1 MKYKYL
7 KQDLNWFD
15 KFFRSFTMEVLNVYC
30 KVFYGLKVYGLENIP
45 QDGSII
51 FCGNHNTLMDAIFIK
66 TTCTKDMRFLSKAE
80 LKKSKFLSYLG
91 RIMNVIFVNRDSKD
105 LTAIKES
112 LSTLKSGNCIGIFP
126 EGTRNGLE
134 KNDGKIKNGA
144 SYLALKTKSQM
155 VPIGIINNGI
165 FRRSYIVY
173 GNPLDLTKY
182 QDGRKIGDQEE
193 EEVSSM
199 LKDEIIRLSSP
210 AEVKLLKEKN
220 K

>member
-1 MKYKYL
+1 
-7 KQDLNWFD
+7 
-15 KFFRSFTMEVLNVYC
+15 
-30 KVFYGLKVYGLENIP
+30 
-45 QDGSII
+45 
-51 FCGNHNTLMDAIFIK
+51 
-66 TTCTKDMRFLSKAE
+66 
-80 LKKSKFLSYLG
+80 
-91 RIMNVIFVNRDSKD
+91 
-105 LTAIKES
+105 
-112 LSTLKSGNCIGIFP
+112 
-126 EGTRNGLE
+126 
-134 KNDGKIKNGA
+134 
-144 SYLALKTKSQM
+144 M